1 MKGLILSGG
10 HGTRLRPITYT
21 NAKQLVPVANKP
33 ILFYAL
39 EAMAKAGIE
48 QVGIIIGH
56 TGPEVIRAVGDG
68 STWGLQVTYIPQQE
82 PLGLAHCVLIAQDFL
97 STDDFVMY
105 LGDNLLRQG
114 ILPYIEEFQKL
125 KRSFN
130 NRPLAHL
137 LLSKVENAR
146 QFGVATL
153 NDEGE
158 VIRLVEKPSEPESN
172 LALVGMYIFDYH
184 IHDAVRKISPSSR
197 GELEITDAIQWLI
210 DNKVKVSSQI
220 IEGWWIDTG
229 NLESLLEGNKLV
241 LDLIEGCIEG
251 DVDEASVLCG
261 QVIIQSGARVENCK
275 IEGPAIIGKGAFL
288 KDCHIKPFTS
298 IQNDCNLQECKVQN
312 SILLQNSSIVGAI
325 EVKDSLIGK
334 SAQVFARDK
343 VINMVTLMIGDSS
356 KVDLTKG

>member
-39 EAMAKAGIE
+39 EAMAQAGIKE
-48 QVGIIIGH
+48 VGIIIGH
-56 TGPEVIRAVGDG
+56 TGPEVIKAVGDG
-68 STWGLQVTYIPQQE
+68 STWGLQVTYITQEE

-114 ILPYIEEFQKL
+114 ISPYIEQFQKL
-125 KRSFN
+125 KLKFQNS
-130 NRPLAHL
+130 PIAHL
-137 LLSKVENAR
+137 LLSEVENAA

-153 NDEGE
+153 NDKGE
-158 VIRLVEKPSEPESN
+158 VIRLVEKPQEPESN
-172 LALVGMYIFDYH
+172 LALVGMYIFDHH
-184 IHDAVRKISPSSR
+184 IHDAVRSISPSKR

-210 DNKVKVSSQI
+210 DNGVKVSSQI
-220 IEGWWIDTG
+220 IQGWWIDTG

-241 LDLIEGCIEG
+241 LDMVETNIEG
-251 DVDEASVLCG
+251 DVDKDCILSGEVVV
-261 QVIIQSGARVENCK
+261 QPGARVENCK
-275 IEGPAIIGKGAFL
+275 IEGPVIIGKDAYL
-288 KDCHIKPFTS
+288 KDCYIKAFTS
-298 IQNDCNLQECKVQN
+298 IQNNCKLEKCQVQN
-312 SILLQNSSIVGAI
+312 SILLKNSSIVGSI
-325 EVKDSLIGK
+325 EVRDSLIGK
-334 SAQVFARDK
+334 SAQVFATDEAIK
-343 VINMVTLMIGDSS
+343 CVKLMIGDSS